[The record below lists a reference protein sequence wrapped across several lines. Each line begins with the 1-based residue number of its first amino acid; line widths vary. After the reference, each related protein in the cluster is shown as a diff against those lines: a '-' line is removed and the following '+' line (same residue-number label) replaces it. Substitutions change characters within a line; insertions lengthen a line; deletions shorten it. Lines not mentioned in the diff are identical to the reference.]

1 MSSIID
7 PTVPF
12 SSVENDAG
20 GLDITG
26 FLDQENRLLGSSGDD
41 VIIGGNL
48 DDTLF
53 GLGGNDFID
62 GLGGDDLID
71 GGSGQDTLVGGAGKD
86 TLLGGSGGDI
96 FVFDRNSALNSGEI
110 DLIEDF
116 TPGEDSLGIQGLASG
131 DNVDYDRSTGILS
144 LNGKAFAQLDANLDI
159 QDSDLD
165 FEDLIFGG
173 SNPSNP
179 PPDGGNTDE
188 DVFTFDRD
196 TAISSGEVV
205 AIDDFVPGEDT
216 IRIEGIASGDN
227 IDYNRDTGVLSING
241 QDFAK
246 IDRELPLQDSDF
258 DLL

>member
-1 MSSIID
+1 
-7 PTVPF
+7 
-12 SSVENDAG
+12 
-20 GLDITG
+20 LH
-26 FLDQENRLLGSSGDD
+26 QENRLNGTNGDD

-48 DDTLF
+48 NDTLF
-53 GLGGNDFID
+53 GLGGNDYID
-62 GLGGDDLID
+62 GLGGNDLID
-71 GGSGQDTLVGGAGKD
+71 GGSGQDTLLGGAGKD
-86 TLLGGSGGDI
+86 TLLGGDGGDV

-110 DLIEDF
+110 DTIEDF

-165 FEDLIFGG
+165 FDDVIFGG
-173 SNPSNP
+173 SNPP
-179 PPDGGNTDE
+179 PSSGNTDE
-188 DVFTFDRD
+188 DVFAFERD

-205 AIDDFVPGEDT
+205 PIDNFVPGEDT

-246 IDRELPLQDSDF
+246 IDRELPLEDSDF
-258 DLL
+258 DLI